1 MTQLTPARR
10 MLLIC
15 VTLLAAAGALAA
27 SSALTWFTAD
37 VPAVGRGPVP
47 VAASGAEL
55 EPALG
60 GVALLAVA
68 GVAAALALAG
78 PARRLLG
85 ALLAAAGGWV
95 GLVVVGRVLAP
106 PSGVEIAAL
115 SGVGRGLVVSPASPA
130 ATAPP
135 GGVAA
140 ISAPFLAGLGVAL
153 LLAAASGLLLAERDL
168 PRFGAR
174 YAARGSR
181 PAATDPAQAAW
192 DDLDAGRD
200 PTEG

>member
-1 MTQLTPARR
+1 

-15 VTLLAAAGALAA
+15 AALLAASGALTA
-27 SSALTWFTAD
+27 SSALTWFTTA
-37 VPAVGRGPVP
+37 VPTVRRGPVP
-47 VAASGAEL
+47 VTVSGADL

-85 ALLAAAGGWV
+85 VLLAAAGGWV
-95 GLVVVGRVLAP
+95 GLVVVDRVLAP
-106 PSGVEIAAL
+106 PSGVEIADL
-115 SGVGRGLVVSPASPA
+115 PGEGRGVAVSQAT
-130 ATAPP
+130 TAPP
-135 GGVAA
+135 GDV
-140 ISAPFLAGLGVAL
+140 IMTPAPLLAGLGVAL
-153 LLAAASGLLLAERDL
+153 LLAAASGLLLAERGL

-174 YAARGSR
+174 YVARGSR
-181 PAATDPAQAAW
+181 PAATDPARAAW

-200 PTEG
+200 PTER

>member
-1 MTQLTPARR
+1 
-10 MLLIC
+10 
-15 VTLLAAAGALAA
+15 
-27 SSALTWFTAD
+27 
-37 VPAVGRGPVP
+37 RGPVP
-47 VAASGAEL
+47 VVASGADL

-85 ALLAAAGGWV
+85 VLLTAAGGWV
-95 GLVVVGRVLAP
+95 GLVVVGRVLTP

-115 SGVGRGLVVSPASPA
+115 PGAPAS

-135 GGVAA
+135 GDITATP
-140 ISAPFLAGLGVAL
+140 APLLAGLGVAL

-168 PRFGAR
+168 PRFGVR
-174 YAARGSR
+174 YAVRGSR
-181 PAATDPAQAAW
+181 PAATDPARAAW

-200 PTEG
+200 PTER

>member
-1 MTQLTPARR
+1 MS
-10 MLLIC
+10 LIC
-15 VTLLAAAGALAA
+15 AALLAAAGALAV
-27 SSALTWFTAD
+27 SSALTWFTAA
-37 VPAVGRGPVP
+37 VPAAGRGPVP
-47 VAASGAEL
+47 VAASGADL

-85 ALLAAAGGWV
+85 VLLAAAGGWV
-95 GLVVVGRVLAP
+95 GLVVLGRVLTP

-115 SGVGRGLVVSPASPA
+115 PGAGRGVAVSQA

-135 GGVAA
+135 GDVTATP
-140 ISAPFLAGLGVAL
+140 APLLAGLGVAL

-181 PAATDPAQAAW
+181 PAATDPARAAW

-200 PTEG
+200 PTER